1 MYLFIFII
9 LTFLV
14 YVAEIASKN
23 HRGTLSNMINVIF
36 CFGLV
41 LTFFISS
48 FVTWRVL
55 AWILLAPMGMTALG
69 MLIVPETPLW
79 LAQKGR
85 LKDSLEALAWL
96 RCNEETEEEV
106 KELKDRFDTETN
118 SSVLTKIKT
127 KIQIAQEGFKRV
139 HFMSCYLA
147 PFYRKYVT

>member
-1 MYLFIFII
+1 
-9 LTFLV
+9 
-14 YVAEIASKN
+14 
-23 HRGTLSNMINVIF
+23 
-36 CFGLV
+36 
-41 LTFFISS
+41 
-48 FVTWRVL
+48 
-55 AWILLAPMGMTALG
+55 MGMTALG

-147 PFYRKYVT
+147 PFYRKYVTWLMRLGSSF

>member
-1 MYLFIFII
+1 
-9 LTFLV
+9 
-14 YVAEIASKN
+14 
-23 HRGTLSNMINVIF
+23 MINVIF

-48 FVTWRVL
+48 FVTWRIL

-96 RCNEETEEEV
+96 RCNEETKEEV
-106 KELKDRFDTETN
+106 KELKDRFDTETK
-118 SSVLTKIKT
+118 SSENVPISAFFLLKALYKNLFGIFA
-127 KIQIAQEGFKRV
+127 I
-139 HFMSCYLA
+139 
-147 PFYRKYVT
+147 

>member
-48 FVTWRVL
+48 FVTWRIL

-96 RCNEETEEEV
+96 RCNEETKEEV
-106 KELKDRFDTETN
+106 VTEQQPEVEETSDSKWISIVIIVIVIVIIVLGAVAGAILILK
-118 SSVLTKIKT
+118 KI
-127 KIQIAQEGFKRV
+127 
-139 HFMSCYLA
+139 
-147 PFYRKYVT
+147 